1 MTMRKPIIIEFTGP
15 PNSGKSTLISFLQEF
30 LPTKGYKVEK
40 KQEDAELVP
49 KCIPKKTWARNVW
62 ITHGQ
67 LQSLI
72 ETKFSTAEVIFLDRG
87 FYDAMFWAEFL
98 RVQKVCSDE
107 DSASLLKILEEMDKQ
122 FQLKPDYLF
131 VVDVSTEVSLK
142 RRYAMS
148 NGEPIVLST
157 NDFIDLYKKE
167 LEKFYKKVDKPIIR
181 MDTSLLSI
189 PDMENAVLDK
199 IMEIIEPNFLP
210 V

>member
-1 MTMRKPIIIEFTGP
+1 MTMRKPLIIEFTGP
-15 PNSGKSTLISFLQEF
+15 PNSGKSTLISFLQNF
-30 LPTKGYKVEK
+30 LTTEGYVVEK

-72 ETKFSTAEVIFLDRG
+72 ETKFSAADVIFLDRG

-107 DSASLLKILEEMDKQ
+107 DSLSLLKILAEMDKQ
-122 FQLKPDYLF
+122 FQLKPNYLF
-131 VVDVSTEVSLK
+131 VIDVSTEVSLK

-157 NDFIDLYKKE
+157 NDFIDFYKQE
-167 LEKFYKKVDKPIIR
+167 LEKFYEKVDKPMIR
-181 MDTSLLSI
+181 IDTSSLSI
-189 PDMENAVLDK
+189 SDMQNVVLGK
-199 IMEIIEPNFLP
+199 IMEIIESD
-210 V
+210 